1 VQVGG
6 SPGPGSRFR
15 VLSAARLEGPELAEL
30 RAVARLDLVGAAVGA
45 VPPGAAELMELV
57 PRYDVLLVESEPITE
72 AVLRANPRL
81 SAVGCCRGDPVN
93 IDLATA
99 TELGIPIL
107 YAPGRNAE
115 ATADY
120 AMGLLISQV
129 RNIARAHHLLVGGK
143 MTVPRALVAERSERD
158 TIWRLPD
165 GRIPGRWMGG
175 PELRDLVL
183 GIVGLGRIGRAVA
196 RRAAAFGMTVIG
208 CDPYVTVA
216 PDAIPLLSL
225 NALLDQSDII
235 SLHCKLTPETERLI
249 GRAEIARMKPGAVLI
264 NTARARIVDEEA
276 LLDGLRDGH
285 LGGAGLD
292 VFLDEPLP
300 DDSPFLGL
308 ENVTITPHLAGASSS
323 VVRRHTEMV
332 VGDVLRLVRGEP
344 PMNLYAPAHPGATGP
359 AGDPVSGQ
367 VR

>member
-1 VQVGG
+1 MDVGRA
-6 SPGPGSRFR
+6 PGPRSRFR
-15 VLSAARLEGPELAEL
+15 VLSAARLEGPELEEL
-30 RAVARLDLVGAAVGA
+30 RAVAHLDLIGAAVGS
-45 VPPGAAELMELV
+45 VPPGAAALVELV
-57 PRYDVLLVESEPITE
+57 PGYDILVVESEPVTE

-81 SAVGCCRGDPVN
+81 SAVGCCRGDPAN
-93 IDLATA
+93 LDLATA
-99 TELGIPIL
+99 AELGISIL

-120 AMGLLISQV
+120 AMGLLISEV

-143 MTVPRALVAERSERD
+143 LTVPRTLMAERSGRD

-165 GRIPGRWMGG
+165 GSIPGRWMGG

-196 RRAAAFGMTVIG
+196 RRAAAFGMTVISS
-208 CDPYVTVA
+208 DPYLSTA
-216 PDAIPLLSL
+216 PDAIPLMPLD
-225 NALLDQSDII
+225 ALLERADVV

-249 GRAEIARMKPGAVLI
+249 GRAEIARMKPGAILI
-264 NTARARIVDEEA
+264 NTARACIVDEEA
-276 LLDGLRDGH
+276 LLDALRDGH

-332 VGDVLRLVRGEP
+332 VGDILRLVRGEAP
-344 PMNLYAPAHPGATGP
+344 LNLYAPAHPGATGLVANP
-359 AGDPVSGQ
+359 GSSHVQ
-367 VR
+367 